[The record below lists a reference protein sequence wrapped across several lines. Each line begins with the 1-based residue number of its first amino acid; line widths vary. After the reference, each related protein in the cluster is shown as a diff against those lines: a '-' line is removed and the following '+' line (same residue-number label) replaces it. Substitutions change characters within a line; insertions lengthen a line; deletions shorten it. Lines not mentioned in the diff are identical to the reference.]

1 MDTDAVRLEHS
12 QREMYDNVRRAW
24 GDRKVDVLSQLVEEG
39 KRRVE
44 EEILAQG
51 LTPTDALM
59 VNITVERWC
68 KK

>member
-24 GDRKVDVLSQLVEEG
+24 SDRKVDVLSQLVEEG